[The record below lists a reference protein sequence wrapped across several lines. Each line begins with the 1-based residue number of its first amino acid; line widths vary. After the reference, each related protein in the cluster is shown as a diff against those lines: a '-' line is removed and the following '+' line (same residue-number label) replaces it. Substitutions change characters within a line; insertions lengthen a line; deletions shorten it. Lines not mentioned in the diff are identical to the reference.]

1 MFFNFCGCNQRPNFF
16 TNDNI
21 RYIRGPQGIP
31 GPMGP
36 MGPMGPQGAQGIQG
50 ATGATGPQGPQGES
64 AIADAIYA
72 YGTGTDIA
80 QNAVIPLT
88 SSRTTSTTTL
98 SLNDNAVVAN
108 RGTYLITYG
117 ATGSSGVEE
126 DGTVSIQ
133 LYVDDVADTNEIIS
147 GVSISRTY
155 PNNLSKTILY
165 TVTSDG
171 TTFSI
176 HNASGATASFSGA
189 NITVVRI
196 E

>member
-1 MFFNFCGCNQRPNFF
+1 MFFNFCSCNQPPQRR
-16 TNDNI
+16 DCERV
-21 RYIRGPQGIP
+21 RYITGPI

-36 MGPMGPQGAQGIQG
+36 MGPMGARGERGETG

-64 AIADAIYA
+64 ATTDAIYA
-72 YGTGTDIA
+72 YGVGTDIV
-80 QNAVIPLT
+80 QNAIIPLT
-88 SSRTTSTTTL
+88 ASRTTTTTTL
-98 SLNDNAVVAN
+98 SLTDNAVVAN
-108 RGTYLITYG
+108 QGTYLVTYG

-126 DGTVSIQ
+126 DGTLSIQ
-133 LYVDDVADTNEIIS
+133 LYVNGVADTNEIIS

-176 HNASGATASFSGA
+176 HNNSGATTSFSGA
-189 NITVVRI
+189 NITVVRLQ
-196 E
+196 